1 MYGSQEKDAAAKINH
16 VQIVAEAKQE
26 QQQWLPLWR
35 DLNEAFY
42 PFIYR
47 SLFGDKTNS
56 KSPKRNTKLLDG
68 ASANALLV
76 LSAGFMNG
84 VTSPARKWVNV
95 KRPTGDA
102 YKDPSAEQSE
112 YHADVRAKILEVLTS
127 SNYYESRAM
136 QVYDGCGIGTGAL
149 LCYEDDV
156 DVAKFVLCPPGT
168 YYLITDNSNKIVGF
182 ARELTMKLSEALA
195 EFGEDGLSKDQVAK
209 AKMNDNNS
217 RKMVN
222 IMHLIEAGKNDGLLP
237 SRAPYREVYWQ
248 TGKSEG
254 APCYL
259 AKRPLYEWPVAVMR
273 WSCPDNVT
281 YGIPPSMTVLGKAI
295 QLQNNEYKTDQGF
308 DKMVSPPILADRT
321 LQNRPK
327 AFSAGGVTFVSNMT
341 ANSGARPVMNLQMP
355 IQELAMRRQQ
365 IVESIEEGMFNPLF
379 NMVSQLDTVRSATEI
394 DARREEKLVML
405 GPVLQRGYN
414 EDLGVIVLRV
424 YGICLRKGV
433 IEAPPPGDDAII
445 EFSNVLSDVQKASD
459 VSTIE
464 RFFGFTGSLLAGFP
478 ELQAEVNASDLL
490 RQYAEGL
497 GIKPSSLKKQVE
509 AEAANEQG
517 AQMQQL
523 AQVSEVAKNFGA
535 AAGSS
540 GNVDVGGGMNAV
552 QALLGG

>member
-1 MYGSQEKDAAAKINH
+1 MYGTQEKDAKAKILH
-16 VQIVAEAKQE
+16 MQIVAEAKTE
-26 QQQWLPLWR
+26 QQQWVPLWR

-47 SLFGDKTNS
+47 SLFGDKS
-56 KSPKRNTKLLDG
+56 KDKSPKRNTKLLDG

-95 KRPTGDA
+95 KRQTADA
-102 YKDPSAEQSE
+102 YKDPDAEQSA
-112 YHADVRAKILEVLTS
+112 YHAEVRAKILEVLTS

-136 QVYDGCGIGTGAL
+136 QVYDGCGIGTGVL
-149 LCYEDDV
+149 LCYEDAV
-156 DVAKFVLCPPGT
+156 DIVKFILCPPGT
-168 YYLITDNSNKIVGF
+168 YYLITDEANKIVGF
-182 ARELTMKLSEALA
+182 ARETTMRLVDALR
-195 EFGEDGLSKDQVAK
+195 EFGEEGLSKDQADK
-209 AKMNDNNS
+209 AKTGDANS
-217 RKMVN
+217 RKMITV
-222 IMHLIEAGKNDGLLP
+222 MHLIEARKDDGLMV
-237 SRAPYREVYWQ
+237 SRAPFREVYWQ
-248 TGKSEG
+248 VGKAEG

-259 AKRPLYEWPVAVMR
+259 AKRPLNEWPVAVMR
-273 WSCPDNVT
+273 WSCPDNVP
-281 YGIPPSMTVLGKAI
+281 YGVPPSMTVLGKAI

-341 ANSGARPVMNLQMP
+341 ANSGARPVMNLQIP
-355 IQELAMRRQQ
+355 IQELNMRRQQ
-365 IVESIEEGMFNPLF
+365 IVASIEEGMFNPLF

-405 GPVLQRGYN
+405 GPVLQRGYT
-414 EDLGVIVLRV
+414 EDLGVVVMRV
-424 YGICLRKGV
+424 YGICLRKGA
-433 IEAPPPGDDAII
+433 IQPPPADDNAVI

-464 RFFGFTGSLLAGFP
+464 RFFGFTGSLLPAFP
-478 ELQAEVNASDLL
+478 ELQTEVNASDLL

-497 GIKPSSLKKQVE
+497 GIKPSSLKKQADAAQE
-509 AEAANEQG
+509 NAANGE
-517 AQMQQL
+517 MQQL

-535 AAGSS
+535 AAGSA